1 MEYFKKRLM
10 RNLFLSWMALGF
22 LFTSCKPNQKEE
34 MRSKDWS
41 FKPEAT
47 LQLIAAT
54 NDTLK
59 ELQVVLAD
67 TGYSIR
73 LGMMYRE
80 ELTEDQGM
88 LFIFEKEIPQ
98 FFYTK
103 NTEVPID
110 IIYITANKRVDS
122 YSLIATPKGET
133 LSKSK
138 GAAQYVLEVKAGMVE
153 QWGLKEGDLV
163 DWKTIPPPVNQ
174 VD

>member
-1 MEYFKKRLM
+1 M
-10 RNLFLSWMALGF
+10 RKFFLSWLALGC
-22 LFTSCKPNQKEE
+22 LLTSCKPNQEEE

-47 LQLIAAT
+47 LQLIT
-54 NDTLK
+54 TTTDTLK
-59 ELQVVLAD
+59 ELQVELAD
-67 TGYSIR
+67 TDYSIQ

-88 LFIFEKEIPQ
+88 LFVFEEASPQ
-98 FFYTK
+98 FFYMK
-103 NTEVPID
+103 NTEVPLD

-122 YSLIATPKGET
+122 YSLNAQPKDET
-133 LSKSK
+133 LLKSK

-163 DWKTIPPPVNQ
+163 DWNKNN
-174 VD
+174 